1 MALYVTLWKY
11 TKDGLMEIRKTPKR
25 FEVVKKII
33 SDAGGKLIGIYGL
46 MGKYDLVTIVDMPND
61 KVAATTILKVCSTG
75 RITSETMP
83 AIPIDEL
90 LNIMKKV

>member
-11 TKDGLMEIRKTPKR
+11 TKDGLME
-25 FEVVKKII
+25 VKKTQKHFEMAKKVIKA
-33 SDAGGKLIGIYGL
+33 SGGKLICIYGL
-46 MGKYDLVTIVDMPND
+46 MGQYDLLTVMEMPND

-83 AIPIDEL
+83 AMAIDDFL
-90 LNIMKKV
+90 GVMKKV

>member
-1 MALYVTLWKY
+1 
-11 TKDGLMEIRKTPKR
+11 
-25 FEVVKKII
+25 
-33 SDAGGKLIGIYGL
+33 
-46 MGKYDLVTIVDMPND
+46 MPND
-61 KVAATTILKVCSTG
+61 KVAATAILKVCSTG